1 MAELHYTEYLFKVRG
16 CALGLGD
23 MTWIEPALR
32 VIARSGMDFTA
43 GELAQAYERGGALTP
58 HFLRNMDR
66 GIDPPLA
73 VFDDPERVGPGGMDC
88 APLWAC
94 ACPGDPERARAYAK
108 RDAAVDHEG
117 EAVEA
122 AGFLAAAMSLAFVR
136 VEAAACIR
144 EAAGLLPEESRLA
157 RLALDAC
164 ALCEKD
170 PATARARM
178 EWRYGGVDGSL
189 LPRLTEVLLSLLL
202 GDQPDRLA
210 AAFRGLLQGAPST
223 SDVGDAMA
231 ARMARA
237 GLMCMAMA
245 EARGENLPVRVTAAP
260 FVAVP
265 AARPAARSLSIR
277 FLGAP
282 VLAPGKARQCILR
295 IENPTDEV
303 LEGPILCEAEGCV
316 QAMTAGRAKVLPGED
331 ARIPFTVWMP
341 EDVANITECNR
352 MTVRFCGMEKTFGIA
367 GAQAWRV
374 CGRMGVSDQPIY
386 AGRSLPENPL
396 WEPYFADGNRIDL
409 DAINGWVGPC
419 SFALERALLVEEDL
433 EADIAVAR
441 TCPFVLE
448 LDGETILAGDG
459 TDGWTVVRAEE
470 PAVLLTKGAHTLRL
484 FVERRAPGGSIEVD
498 FLREGRLLSLT
509 AGNPLREGA

>member
-136 VEAAACIR
+136 GEAAACIR

-189 LPRLTEVLLSLLL
+189 LPRLTEVLLALLL

-295 IENPTDEV
+295 IEN
-303 LEGPILCEAEGCV
+303 
-316 QAMTAGRAKVLPGED
+316 
-331 ARIPFTVWMP
+331 
-341 EDVANITECNR
+341 
-352 MTVRFCGMEKTFGIA
+352 
-367 GAQAWRV
+367 
-374 CGRMGVSDQPIY
+374 
-386 AGRSLPENPL
+386 
-396 WEPYFADGNRIDL
+396 
-409 DAINGWVGPC
+409 
-419 SFALERALLVEEDL
+419 
-433 EADIAVAR
+433 
-441 TCPFVLE
+441 
-448 LDGETILAGDG
+448 
-459 TDGWTVVRAEE
+459 
-470 PAVLLTKGAHTLRL
+470 L
-484 FVERRAPGGSIEVD
+484 F
-498 FLREGRLLSLT
+498 
-509 AGNPLREGA
+509 

>member
-1 MAELHYTEYLFKVRG
+1 MADLHYTDYLYKVRG

-32 VIARSGMDFTA
+32 VLAHSGMDFTA
-43 GELAQAYERGGALTP
+43 EELAQAYEKGGALTP

-94 ACPGDPERARAYAK
+94 ACPGDPARARAYAE

-122 AGFLAAAMSLAFVR
+122 AGFLASAMSLAFVR
-136 VEAAACIR
+136 DSATACIR
-144 EAAGLLPEESRLA
+144 EAASALPEESRLA

-170 PATARARM
+170 PATARVRM

-189 LPRLTEVLLSLLL
+189 LPRLTTILLALLL

-210 AAFRGLLQGAPST
+210 AAFRGLLEGASSS

-245 EARGENLPVRVTAAP
+245 AERGEKLPVRVTAAP

-265 AARPAARSLSIR
+265 AARKAERKMSVH

-282 VLAPGKARQCILR
+282 VLAPGKARQCVLR
-295 IENPTDEV
+295 IENPSDEL
-303 LEGPILCEAEGCV
+303 LEGEITCETEGCV
-316 QAMTAGRAKVLPGED
+316 QAMTAAHAKVLPGED

-341 EDVANITECNR
+341 EDVKTVTECNR
-352 MTVRFCGMEKTFGIA
+352 MTVRFCGLEKTFGIA
-367 GAQAWRV
+367 GAQGYRV
-374 CGRMGVSDQPIY
+374 CGRMGVSDRPIY
-386 AGRSLPENPL
+386 EGRSLPENPI
-396 WEPYFADGNRIDL
+396 WEPYFANGNRIHL
-409 DAINGWVGPC
+409 DEINGWVGPC
-419 SFALERALLVEEDL
+419 SFVLERKLRISEDL
-433 EADIAVAR
+433 EADIAVER
-441 TCPFVLE
+441 TCPYVLE
-448 LDGETILAGDG
+448 LDGETILSGDG

-470 PAVLLTKGAHTLRL
+470 PAVQLSAGEHTMRL

-498 FLREGRLLSLT
+498 FLCDGRLLSL
-509 AGNPLREGA
+509 AAENPLQEGE